1 MSSLIGCYYTTY
13 FREFYADGVLINSG
27 TRTVYTGTGQLLV
40 GTPYGVPGYGSLVRG
55 RVSNVKMY
63 TSVLTAAEIRQN
75 FHALRGRYGI

>member
-1 MSSLIGCYYTTY
+1 MALVLFTVHGTRNLHSDTTQT
-13 FREFYADGVLINSG
+13 VNSG